1 MTVEQ
6 LIGAVEACLFAGG
19 EPISAARL
27 AQAIETDEKTV
38 AKGVELL
45 NERLSERKSALEVR
59 KLEDAYQLCTRR
71 EAAPYVKNLLEIRR
85 NTPLSPSSMETLA
98 IIAYNQPVTK
108 SLIDQVRGVDSYY
121 AISSLCEKGLVQEA
135 DRLNIPGRPITYVT
149 TPQFLRCFS
158 LSSLEELVPAKEIL
172 SLPEDDGLE
181 PTEE

>member
-1 MTVEQ
+1 
-6 LIGAVEACLFAGG
+6 
-19 EPISAARL
+19 
-27 AQAIETDEKTV
+27 
-38 AKGVELL
+38 
-45 NERLSERKSALEVR
+45 
-59 KLEDAYQLCTRR
+59 
-71 EAAPYVKNLLEIRR
+71 
-85 NTPLSPSSMETLA
+85 METLA

-121 AISSLCEKGLVQEA
+121 AVSSLCEKGLVQEA

>member
-59 KLEDAYQLCTRR
+59 KLEDAY
-71 EAAPYVKNLLEIRR
+71 
-85 NTPLSPSSMETLA
+85 
-98 IIAYNQPVTK
+98 
-108 SLIDQVRGVDSYY
+108 DQVRGVDSYY
-121 AISSLCEKGLVQEA
+121 AVSSLCEKGLVQEA

-158 LSSLEELVPAKEIL
+158 LNSLEELVPAKEIL
-172 SLPEDDGLE
+172 SLPEDNGLE

>member
-71 EAAPYVKNLLEIRR
+71 EAAPYVRICWKSDAIRR
-85 NTPLSPSSMETLA
+85 CRRRRWKRWRSSH
-98 IIAYNQPVTK
+98 
-108 SLIDQVRGVDSYY
+108 
-121 AISSLCEKGLVQEA
+121 
-135 DRLNIPGRPITYVT
+135 ITS
-149 TPQFLRCFS
+149 R
-158 LSSLEELVPAKEIL
+158 
-172 SLPEDDGLE
+172 
-181 PTEE
+181 